1 MIRRLKGKETAFNFL
16 FALCGLFG
24 IYLIFAWA
32 SYSPLDNAWSVAST
46 ATSEPLNKTGM
57 LGAWMIDLLYAFWGK
72 VAFLL
77 PFSLTGF
84 SAYML
89 LTRGAENATL
99 KGILLRSLSFFV
111 LMIGLAG
118 LANTILSNS
127 PNYLSGGF
135 VGAMSQGLMSEHIGQ
150 FGGLF
155 VAMLLTAIGFYF
167 CSGQTLIP
175 LLINFYDWVSA
186 KDTKMEEKSLQVKPV
201 AEVEPT
207 EDDLQV
213 DSENSPKHSQ
223 KSVWK
228 PLFQWMN
235 S

>member
-24 IYLIFAWA
+24 IYLILAWA
-32 SYSPLDNAWSVAST
+32 SYSSLDNAWSVAST

-57 LGAWMIDLLYAFWGK
+57 FGAWMIDLLYAFFGK

-77 PFSLTGF
+77 PFTLTGF

-89 LTRGAENATL
+89 LTRGAENATF

-150 FGGLF
+150 FGSLF
-155 VAMLLTAIGFYF
+155 VAMLLTVIGFYF

-175 LLINFYDWVSA
+175 
-186 KDTKMEEKSLQVKPV
+186 
-201 AEVEPT
+201 
-207 EDDLQV
+207 
-213 DSENSPKHSQ
+213 
-223 KSVWK
+223 
-228 PLFQWMN
+228 
-235 S
+235 